1 MSAENKALVR
11 RWFEEVWN
19 QGREASIDEML
30 ASDAVVHGL
39 GPSLRGPSE
48 FKPFQALYRSA
59 FPDIDIQVDDVL
71 AEGDLVAARWSGV
84 GTHRGDGLGFRATSK
99 RAQFKGLVILRVR
112 DGKIVE
118 GWNSFDQLGML
129 QQLGVVTL
137 PGS

>member
-1 MSAENKALVR
+1 MSVENKALVR

-19 QGREASIDEML
+19 QGRAASIDEML
-30 ASDAVVHGL
+30 TSDAVVHGL

-48 FKPFQALYRSA
+48 FKPFQAMYRGA
-59 FPDIDIQVDDVL
+59 FPDIDIQVDDML
-71 AEGDLVAARWSGV
+71 AEGDLVAARWSGM
-84 GTHRGDGLGFRATSK
+84 GTHRGDGLGFMATSK
-99 RAQFKGLVILRVR
+99 RAQFKGLTIVRVR

>member
-1 MSAENKALVR
+1 MSVENKALVR
-11 RWFEEVWN
+11 RWFDEVWN
-19 QGREASIDEML
+19 QGRAASIDEML
-30 ASDAVVHGL
+30 TSDAVVHGL

-48 FKPFQALYRSA
+48 FKPFQAMYRGA
-59 FPDIDIQVDDVL
+59 FPDIDIQVDDML

-84 GTHRGDGLGFRATSK
+84 GTHRGDGLGFTATSK
-99 RAQFKGLVILRVR
+99 RAQFKGLTIVRVR

>member
-1 MSAENKALVR
+1 MSVENKALVR
-11 RWFEEVWN
+11 RWFDEVWN
-19 QGREASIDEML
+19 QGRAASIDEML
-30 ASDAVVHGL
+30 TSDAVVHGL

-48 FKPFQALYRSA
+48 FKPFQAMYRGA
-59 FPDIDIQVDDVL
+59 FPDIDIQVDDML

-84 GTHRGDGLGFRATSK
+84 GTHRGDGLGFMATSK
-99 RAQFKGLVILRVR
+99 RAQFKGLTIVRVR